1 MGAVQV
7 RGYKA
12 ARAAPSALRTR
23 GVKVEVW
30 AELRPAAFRSGA
42 EVPAVE
48 TIDDEDLLEVE
59 LADGLRLWVTGKEYR
74 ARAGAD
80 AARGAPDQ
88 GPVELAA
95 QWTVPGAA
103 VAERGLGSLAI
114 KSLKLLGID
123 LAGATAATIARR
135 FEDGK
140 PGDPK
145 RPGPGFYRCRLATG
159 AFGLEPATAADVP
172 LAKPA
177 LVLVHGTASSTW
189 GSFGDL
195 WSPQRRET
203 LDRLRARYGEHVFAL
218 EHRSFTE
225 SVIDNALA
233 LATALPDG
241 ARVDLLTHSRGGLVG
256 ELFAR
261 ANFAGGG
268 EPFDANEIALAGR
281 LRDLDRR
288 KLSAAERHAV
298 DACLAAAQAR
308 LKALGATLV
317 AKRLGVDRF
326 VRVACPALGTSLV
339 SNRLDR
345 WLAVVGNVGSL
356 ALAGTPVAEMADAL
370 GDFIAAVVKEKTD
383 PTTLPGLAFFL
394 PDAGLIHALNNGRG
408 TLDSRLAVIAG
419 DIEPA
424 GLWQRLYTL
433 VLDRFYDGE
442 HDLVVNT
449 GSMYGGARRRPG
461 EALLSFH
468 SGPAV
473 NHFSYFANAD
483 SAEAI
488 ARALVTPLDQPIAG
502 FEPLRP
508 AVRPIARGVHT
519 RAAGA
524 PAGYVYVL
532 PGITG
537 SELEADGE
545 RIWVSVPNLMAG
557 GLARIAID
565 APGVVAS
572 ALYAPAYAALVEA
585 LAQDRKV
592 IAFPYDWR
600 LALELEA
607 DRLAEDVRRTL
618 ADAQRAGRP
627 LAFLAHSM
635 GGLLART
642 MIARHPTLWGEVT
655 KHPQS
660 RLIMLGTPNGGSHS
674 IVELLVGKADTLD
687 YLALLDFEHS
697 AEALLRIM
705 VRFPGIL
712 ALLPADE
719 NLKWFDPDTWSL
731 FRKGE
736 GGAWP
741 IPAAADLARALE
753 LRKLLDASP
762 FEPGR
767 MLYVAGQAPATI
779 DRVTVGQFKDFGRH
793 AIDFEATSLGDG
805 RVTWASGIPPG
816 VPTWYMPVVHGDM
829 AAVADHFPALVDLIE
844 RGTTARLP
852 QTPPVA
858 ASAARR
864 FFVSRGPAQSLP
876 DDRTLAAAALG
887 AGLGRPARR
896 RRTTPPIE
904 VRVLHGDLAF
914 AADPVLVG
922 HYAGDTIVSA
932 EAALDAALGGLLREQ
947 HRTGLY
953 PGPLETSEIFTVP
966 VNDGSDRQRG
976 AIVAGLGG
984 AGELAVQALR
994 RTLAH
999 ALLQYATR
1007 LARRAREAGAVAP
1020 AAMRE
1025 IGLTS
1030 LLVGTNAGG
1039 VRVVDS
1045 VMALVEAAA
1054 QANQALEA
1062 AEIGVRIARLELLE
1076 LWEDRALQAV
1086 EALKL
1091 LGAGSRLRDVFTF
1104 SGRLVAG
1111 KGARRRTR
1119 FAEPSG
1125 WWQRLQIKAAPAA
1138 ADGAD
1143 GTLRFVTLT
1152 RRARAESRT
1161 AATQAALVGE
1171 LVRRAVGDPRDDRE
1185 LRTTLFEL
1193 LLPNELKEEAPERDN
1208 LVLVVDEAAA
1218 RYPWELLEDRA
1229 DARGEPLAVGRG
1241 FLRQLESAAFRT
1253 TVRGATGDAAL
1264 VVGDPLLPEGKA
1276 GGLPPLEGAR
1286 EEAALVADRL
1296 AAGGFDARAL
1306 VQPSAKEVVT
1316 ALFER
1321 AYRILHLAGHG
1332 VYEYVDPAK
1341 PGAAPVTGMVIGDGV
1356 YLTPGEVEQMR
1367 SVPELVFINCC
1378 HLGFVENAGG
1388 GLAARQRWNEL
1399 AANVAAQFIRMGV
1412 RAVVAA
1418 GWAVND
1424 LAAKTF
1430 AQTFYDRLLGGATF
1444 GDAVKDARY
1453 RTWENHRYSNT
1464 WGAYQCYGDPDY
1476 RVRVAGARGDEE
1488 RPIEFASV
1496 AEAANEIENVRH
1508 ELSVRAGEPAGPAL
1522 ARLQRL
1528 RAAIAAHGWARE
1540 ARLWI
1545 ELARAYGEAQQFDDA
1560 VACYAE
1566 ALALDDA
1573 ALAVRDLEQLSN
1585 YESRGALAAW
1595 RARAADAGDA
1605 KPFVRTVERAIARL
1619 EWLRARDPE
1628 VRGAG
1633 GGAFARSDTV
1643 ERFNLLAGA
1652 YKRLAWIDAAA
1663 RREALRLCYESYDR
1677 ALGLARHLGAST
1689 AYPLLNRVQ
1698 AALAR
1703 AWQGDRAVPAVTAD
1717 DRAAMRE
1724 SEAALRAALASGRDF
1739 WAAISLADHLLT
1751 EALLDGALPAALDA
1765 LAGRYTEARRLGS
1778 LREFASVLDQI
1789 EFLAAMAPD
1798 GAVRDAL
1805 ASLARRLGGGVTP
1818 AAAGSPGP
1826 ARPKRRRTSS
1836 KRSARTARR

>member
-1 MGAVQV
+1 MGTVKV
-7 RGYKA
+7 RGYRA

-23 GVKVEVW
+23 GVKVEVR
-30 AELRPAAFRSGA
+30 AELRPAALRSGTEA
-42 EVPAVE
+42 AVVE
-48 TIDDEDLLEVE
+48 TIDDQDLLEVE
-59 LADGLRLWVTGKEYR
+59 LDGGLRLWVTGEEYR
-74 ARAGAD
+74 ERTAPSG
-80 AARGAPDQ
+80 ARGAPD
-88 GPVELAA
+88 GGAIDLAA
-95 QWTVPGAA
+95 HWTVPGAA
-103 VAERGLGSLAI
+103 EAERGLGTLAI

-123 LAGATAATIARR
+123 LAGATAAAIARR
-135 FEDGK
+135 FEDGT

-159 AFGLEPATAADVP
+159 AFRLEPVSASDVP
-172 LAKPA
+172 LARPV

-203 LDRLRARYGEHVFAL
+203 LERLRARYGEQVFAL

-233 LATALPDG
+233 LARALPAG

-261 ANFAGGG
+261 ANFAAG
-268 EPFDANEIALAGR
+268 EAPFDANEIALAGR

-288 KLSAAERHAV
+288 RLTAAERRAV
-298 DACLAAAQAR
+298 DASLAAAQAR
-308 LKALGATLV
+308 LAELGATLV
-317 AKRLGVDRF
+317 AKRLAVGRF

-339 SNRLDR
+339 SGRLDR
-345 WLAVVGNVGSL
+345 WLAVIGNVGAL
-356 ALAGTPVAEMADAL
+356 ALAGTPLAEVADAL

-394 PDAGLIHALNNGRG
+394 PDAGLIHALNAGRG

-419 DIEPA
+419 DVEPA

-473 NHFSYFANAD
+473 NHFNYFANAD
-483 SAEAI
+483 SAEAL
-488 ARALVTPLDQPIAG
+488 ARALATPPGQPIPG

-508 AVRPIARGVHT
+508 AVPPIARGVHT
-519 RAAGA
+519 RAAGT
-524 PAGYVYVL
+524 PAGYVYLL

-537 SELEADGE
+537 SELEVDGE
-545 RIWVSVPNLMAG
+545 RIWVSVPKLMAG

-572 ALYAPAYAALVEA
+572 APYAPAYAVLAEA
-585 LAQDRKV
+585 LAQDHKV

-600 LALELEA
+600 LAPEIEA
-607 DRLAEDVRRTL
+607 DRLAAAVRRTL
-618 ADAQRAGRP
+618 ADAQRDDRP
-627 LAFLAHSM
+627 LSFLAHSM
-635 GGLLART
+635 GGLVVRA
-642 MIARHPTLWGEVT
+642 MIARHPELWREV
-655 KHPQS
+655 KAHPRS
-660 RLIMLGTPNGGSHS
+660 RLLMLGTPNGGSHS

-687 YLALLDFEHS
+687 YLSLLDLQHS
-697 AEALLRIM
+697 PEALLRIM

-719 NLKWFDPDTWSL
+719 NLKWFEPETWSL
-731 FRKGE
+731 FRAGE

-741 IPAAADLARALE
+741 VPDAADLARALA

-762 FEPGR
+762 FEPDR
-767 MLYVAGQAPATI
+767 MCYVAGQAPATI
-779 DRVTVGQFKDFGRH
+779 DRVTVGEFKDFARQ
-793 AIDFEATSLGDG
+793 AVAFEATRLGDG

-816 VPTWYMPVVHGDM
+816 VPTWYMPVAHGDM
-829 AAVADHFPALVDLIE
+829 AAATDHFPALFDLLE

-858 ASAARR
+858 AGAARR
-864 FFVSRGPAQSLP
+864 FAFSRAPAQSLP
-876 DDRTLAAAALG
+876 DERALAAAALG
-887 AGLGRPARR
+887 AGTGRAARR
-896 RRTTPPIE
+896 RRAAPPIAI
-904 VRVLHGDLAF
+904 RVLHGDLAF

-947 HRTGLY
+947 HRVGRY
-953 PGPLETSEIFTVP
+953 PGPLETSEVFAVP
-966 VNDGSDRQRG
+966 VNDGSGRRRG
-976 AIVAGLGG
+976 AIVVGLGR
-984 AGELAVQALR
+984 AGELAVQPLR
-994 RTLAH
+994 RTLTH

-1007 LARRAREAGAVAP
+1007 LARRAREEGAAAP
-1020 AAMRE
+1020 ASMQE
-1025 IGLTS
+1025 IGLTA

-1091 LGAGSRLRDVFTF
+1091 LGQSARLRAAF
-1104 SGRLVAG
+1104 SFDGRLVAA

-1119 FAEPSG
+1119 FAEPGG
-1125 WWQRLQIKAAPAA
+1125 WWQRLQIKGASAAGEP
-1138 ADGAD
+1138 AD
-1143 GTLRFVTLT
+1143 GTLRFLNLT

-1161 AATQAALVGE
+1161 AGTQAALVGE
-1171 LVRRAVGDPRDDRE
+1171 LVRRAIGDTRDNRE
-1185 LRTTLFEL
+1185 LGTTLFEL

-1208 LVLVVDEAAA
+1208 LLLVVDEAAA

-1229 DARGEPLAVGRG
+1229 DARREPLAVGRG
-1241 FLRQLESAAFRT
+1241 LLRQLESAAFRAV
-1253 TVRGATGDAAL
+1253 VRGATEDAAL
-1264 VVGDPLLPEGKA
+1264 VVGDPLLPAGEA

-1286 EEAALVADRL
+1286 EEAALVAERL
-1296 AAGGFDARAL
+1296 ASGGFDARTL
-1306 VQPSAKEVVT
+1306 IQPSANEVVT

-1321 AYRILHLAGHG
+1321 PYRILHLAGHG
-1332 VYEYVDPAK
+1332 VYQHADPTR
-1341 PGAAPVTGMVIGDGV
+1341 PGAAPATGMVIGDGV
-1356 YLTPGEVEQMR
+1356 YLTPAEVEQMR
-1367 SVPELVFINCC
+1367 IVPEFVFINCC
-1378 HLGFVENAGG
+1378 HLGRVEGARGG
-1388 GLAARQRWNEL
+1388 ARERWNEL
-1399 AANVAAQFIRMGV
+1399 AANVSAQFIRMGV

-1430 AQTFYDRLLGGATF
+1430 AATFYDRLLGGATF
-1444 GDAVKDARY
+1444 GEAVKEARH
-1453 RTWENHRYSNT
+1453 RTWERHCYSNT

-1476 RVRVAGARGDEE
+1476 RLRAAAGGGGEAR
-1488 RPIEFASV
+1488 PVEFASV

-1508 ELSVRAGEPAGPAL
+1508 DLSVRASEPTGPAL
-1522 ARLQRL
+1522 ERLRSL
-1528 RAAIAAHGWARE
+1528 RAAIAEHGWARE
-1540 ARLWI
+1540 ARLWT
-1545 ELARAYGEAQQFDDA
+1545 ELARAYGEAQQFDQA
-1560 VACYAE
+1560 AACYGE

-1573 ALAVRDLEQLSN
+1573 ALAVKDLEQLSN
-1585 YESRGALAAW
+1585 YESRGALLAW
-1595 RARAADAGDA
+1595 RAAGAGDA
-1605 KPFVRTVERAIARL
+1605 EPFVRSVARAIARL

-1628 VRGAG
+1628 PRDADGER
-1633 GGAFARSDTV
+1633 FARSDTV
-1643 ERFNLLAGA
+1643 ERFELLASA
-1652 YKRLAWIDAAA
+1652 HKRRAWIDAAA
-1663 RREALRLCYESYDR
+1663 RLESLRRSYEHYDAALRLAR
-1677 ALGLARHLGAST
+1677 RLGDPT
-1689 AYPLLNRVQ
+1689 VNPLLNRLQ
-1698 AALAR
+1698 TGLAR
-1703 AWQGDRAVPAVTAD
+1703 AWQGDRAAPPVTAG
-1717 DRAAMRE
+1717 DRAALRE
-1724 SEAALRAALASGRDF
+1724 AEAALRASLAGAPDF
-1739 WAAISLADHLLT
+1739 WTAVGLADHRLT
-1751 EALLDGALPAALDA
+1751 EALLDGTLPAAVDA
-1765 LAGRYTEARRLGS
+1765 LVQRYLEARRLGS
-1778 LREFASVLDQI
+1778 QREFASVLDQI
-1789 EFLAAMAPD
+1789 EFLAAMARD
-1798 GAVRDAL
+1798 ATVRDAL
-1805 ASLARRLGGGVTP
+1805 GALAARLGGGAAPTG
-1818 AAAGSPGP
+1818 AAAP
-1826 ARPKRRRTSS
+1826 APRPARRRT
-1836 KRSARTARR
+1836 RDDRGARASRK